1 MPLQVGHQALPSGQG
16 QGWKGSHGGRTPTN
30 LQIYL
35 ETEEGQEKNLGSV
48 SGQRAEC
55 QVKVVGKSKN
65 TQFMH
70 FLNIFMWE
78 STKTLKKC
86 AICSKVGQSRVRT
99 PLPKSGGGQT
109 PYHLDPPWQG
119 GGQVGTTPHH
129 QRHRSLG
136 RDDCTE
142 LNGNFWPV
150 MRSYTQMYRYAL
162 STTCSTNDHHPLG
175 KTSEI
180 FRRVSS
186 FVRWGNET
194 GMDMLLK

>member
-70 FLNIFMWE
+70 SLNIFTWE
-78 STKTLKKC
+78 NTKTLKNVQYAQKWGSQGC
-86 AICSKVGQSRVRT
+86 GHLSQY
-99 PLPKSGGGQT
+99 LGGGS
-109 PYHLDPPWQG
+109 DPP
-119 GGQVGTTPHH
+119 TTLTPHG
-129 QRHRSLG
+129 RGWGRLGPPPTTKGHRSLG

-150 MRSYTQMYRYAL
+150 MRSYTRMYRYAL
-162 STTCSTNDHHPLG
+162 STTCSTNDHNPLG
-175 KTSEI
+175 KTSE
-180 FRRVSS
+180 SS
-186 FVRWGNET
+186 GE
-194 GMDMLLK
+194 